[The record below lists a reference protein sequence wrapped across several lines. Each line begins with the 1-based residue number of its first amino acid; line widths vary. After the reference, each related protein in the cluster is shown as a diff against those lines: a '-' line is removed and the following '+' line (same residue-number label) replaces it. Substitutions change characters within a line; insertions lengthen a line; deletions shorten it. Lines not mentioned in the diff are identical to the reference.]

1 MGLCGSSSGGPSNAY
16 FDEYVNTLPSMKGKV
31 VAITGCTSG
40 TGRIFARV
48 CAKNGAKIVMLNR
61 ASERADDAF
70 QFIKGVA
77 FKAQA
82 PAPVFIP
89 CDLTSFKSVR
99 AAGEHLA
106 KDFSGLGLD
115 VLCNNADLAGVE
127 DKATEDGCDI
137 QMQTN
142 HLSHF
147 MLTAYCMPLLEKA
160 ASLRGEAR
168 IVNHS
173 SLSRVMELGPMW
185 DNTLQEKYLEKNG
198 GKLGGSSGRMLQGG
212 DFERY
217 QQSKL
222 ANVVFTYALNDRLQA
237 KGSKVKA
244 LVAHPGAAPT
254 QGIPNM
260 MSGGGGKDVVM
271 LPQCAWTLVAHM
283 MMQSQE
289 DATIG
294 ILRSGCDPA
303 AKSGE
308 FYGPLGL
315 GGGTGKPDA
324 SENRGPHGVLKEEPF
339 ASAEARALLWT
350 TSEKTIGTRFAL

>member
-16 FDEYVNTLPSMKGKV
+16 FDEYVRTLPSMKGKV
-31 VAITGCTSG
+31 VAVTGCTSG
-40 TGRIFARV
+40 TGKIFARV
-48 CAKNGAKIVMLNR
+48 CAKKGAKIVMLNR

-77 FKAQA
+77 FEAHA

-89 CDLTSFKSVR
+89 CDLTSFKNVK
-99 AAGEHLA
+99 AAGEQLA
-106 KDFSGLGLD
+106 KDFGGLGLD
-115 VLCNNADLAGVE
+115 VLCNNAGLVGVE

-147 MLTAYCMPLLEKA
+147 VLTAYCMPLPEKA

-173 SLSRVMELGPMW
+173 SSCRVMNLGPVW
-185 DNTLQEKYLEKNG
+185 DNTLQEKHLGKNG
-198 GKLGGSSGRMLQGG
+198 GKLGGSSGKFFQGS

-217 QQSKL
+217 QQTKL

-244 LVAHPGAAPT
+244 LVAHPGAALT
-254 QGIPNM
+254 QCTTNM
-260 MSGGGGKDVVM
+260 MSGGGAKDVVM
-271 LPQCAWTLVAHM
+271 LPQCAWTLMAHM

-315 GGGTGKPDA
+315 GGGTGKHDA
-324 SENRGPHGVLKEEPF
+324 SEYRGPHGLLKEEPF
-339 ASAEARALLWT
+339 ANAEARALLWT
-350 TSEKTIGTRFAL
+350 ASEKTTGTPFAL